1 MRGHASSGALREA
14 LNGHGAWLLW
24 LTGLSGAG
32 KSTLAEALEARLLA
46 RGIRAI
52 HLDGDHLREGLCA
65 DLGFSPEARREN
77 LRRAGALA
85 QWLVEAGCGV
95 IASFVSPYRAD
106 RDRIR
111 GLFEPGTFAEVH
123 VKCPLEVCEH
133 RDPKGLY
140 ARARSGAL
148 PDFTGISA
156 PYEEPLAPELVLD
169 TSAVDRDACLAALE
183 TLADTLGRRQAPH
196 AGRQG

>member
-1 MRGHASSGALREA
+1 MREPGSPGALREA

-52 HLDGDHLREGLCA
+52 HLDGDQLREGLCA
-65 DLGFSPEARREN
+65 DLGYSPEARREN

-85 QWLVEAGCGV
+85 QWLMDAGCGV
-95 IASFVSPYRAD
+95 VASFVSPYRAD

-111 GLFEPGTFAEVH
+111 SLFPPGAFAEVH
-123 VKCPLEVCEH
+123 VKCPLEVCER

-148 PDFTGISA
+148 ADFTGISA

-169 TSAVDRDACLAALE
+169 TSAMTREACLAELE
-183 TLADTLGRRQAPH
+183 ALADTLSQRGALR
-196 AGRQG
+196 AGRPA

>member
-1 MRGHASSGALREA
+1 MRAPVSPGALREA

-24 LTGLSGAG
+24 MTGLSGAG

-111 GLFEPGTFAEVH
+111 DLFDPGSFAEVH
-123 VKCPLEVCEH
+123 VKCPLDVCER

-140 ARARSGAL
+140 ARARSGVLA
-148 PDFTGISA
+148 DFTGVSA
-156 PYEEPLAPELVLD
+156 PYEEPLSPELVLD
-169 TSAVDRDACLAALE
+169 TSKLIPEACLAELE
-183 TLADTLGRRQAPH
+183 ALADALSQHRAPRGGRRE
-196 AGRQG
+196 

>member
-1 MRGHASSGALREA
+1 
-14 LNGHGAWLLW
+14 
-24 LTGLSGAG
+24 LSGAG
-32 KSTLAEALEARLLA
+32 KSTLAEALESRLLA

-52 HLDGDHLREGLCA
+52 HLDGDRLREGLCA

-95 IASFVSPYRAD
+95 VASFVSPYRAD

-111 GLFEPGTFAEVH
+111 GLFAPGSFAEVH
-123 VKCPLEVCEH
+123 VKCPLEVCER

-140 ARARSGAL
+140 ARARSGSLA
-148 PDFTGISA
+148 DFTGISA

-169 TSAVDRDACLAALE
+169 TSELTLEACLAELEALVDA
-183 TLADTLGRRQAPH
+183 LSQGRAPQAGRRE
-196 AGRQG
+196 